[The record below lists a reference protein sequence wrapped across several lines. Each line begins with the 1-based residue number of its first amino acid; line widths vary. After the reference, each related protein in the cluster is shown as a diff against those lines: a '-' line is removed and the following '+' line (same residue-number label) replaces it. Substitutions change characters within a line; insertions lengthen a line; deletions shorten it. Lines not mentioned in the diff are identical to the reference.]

1 MGHYIVC
8 HKKRNNP
15 RMDIRICEQKCPSK
29 EDCKE
34 FISHRDSSQP
44 TSSQTPVSETT
55 ELKAA

>member
-1 MGHYIVC
+1 
-8 HKKRNNP
+8 
-15 RMDIRICEQKCPSK
+15 MDIRICEQKCPSK